1 MKTSDFHKLIT
12 DFFSIYLPA
21 HRNFSKNTISSY
33 CDTFSLL
40 FQYISVETKRPVE
53 RLDIK
58 YINSELIYSF
68 LTWLEEKR
76 HSSVATINQRLSCF
90 HTFFRYIQIVKPELS
105 YEAQIIL
112 GIPFRKKPQT
122 TILYLTPD
130 DIRLLLNQPDTS
142 TKIGRRNLT
151 LLSLLY
157 DSGAR
162 VQEIA
167 DLTVESVRLEPPAQV
182 KLIGKGSKVRVV
194 PLMQNTVNLLKGYL
208 EENDLLLSHK
218 FQFPLFS
225 NSRNEKLTRA
235 GISYILGKY
244 AIAAKKQ
251 SNTFPEP
258 NLITPHILRHSKAMH
273 LLEAGV
279 NLVYIRDILGHVDIA
294 TTEVYARASLAMK
307 QAALEKVSNISNVNI
322 PSWLNNDSLLEWL
335 NNFNKSL
342 R

>member
-130 DIRLLLNQPDTS
+130 NIRLLLNQPDTS
-142 TKIGRRNLT
+142 TKRGRRNLT

-182 KLIGKGSKVRVV
+182 KLIGKGSKARVV

-251 SNTFPEP
+251 SF
-258 NLITPHILRHSKAMH
+258 S
-273 LLEAGV
+273 
-279 NLVYIRDILGHVDIA
+279 
-294 TTEVYARASLAMK
+294 
-307 QAALEKVSNISNVNI
+307 
-322 PSWLNNDSLLEWL
+322 
-335 NNFNKSL
+335 
-342 R
+342 